1 MDIIIHIMML
11 VLIGLFFFLDKHNA
25 QSSNAIFVIIL
36 LSFIGFLFVQ
46 SGTIEI
52 VDYTAVE
59 KVNSTYWQHPQ
70 TDITNNGF
78 GIMDVQ
84 SFFVLVYW
92 FFMIMGSII
101 LIQGKKD
108 FEKGSIE

>member
-1 MDIIIHIMML
+1 MDITIHIIMI
-11 VLIGLFFFLDKHNA
+11 VLIGFFFFLDKWN
-25 QSSNAIFVIIL
+25 QKSSNAIFVIIL

-46 SGTIEI
+46 QGSIEI

-59 KVNSTYWQHPQ
+59 KVNTNYYQNPQ
-70 TDITNNGF
+70 TDITNTGF

-92 FFMIMGSII
+92 FFMIMGIVM
-101 LIQGKKD
+101 LYQGKKD